1 MISHFFTAPVLTFQ
15 GKRGSGSTTKYT
27 GRGSQRQIFC
37 VYCWKLG
44 ARNRSIIREIWKA
57 AGTARG
63 RVRLPCRSII
73 GKKDKLSDWH
83 TVGYVLNAGM
93 LPVKSDIGYAT
104 NSGSRRP
111 AA

>member
-1 MISHFFTAPVLTFQ
+1 M
-15 GKRGSGSTTKYT
+15 
-27 GRGSQRQIFC
+27 
-37 VYCWKLG
+37 
-44 ARNRSIIREIWKA
+44 
-57 AGTARG
+57 
-63 RVRLPCRSII
+63 RLPCRSII